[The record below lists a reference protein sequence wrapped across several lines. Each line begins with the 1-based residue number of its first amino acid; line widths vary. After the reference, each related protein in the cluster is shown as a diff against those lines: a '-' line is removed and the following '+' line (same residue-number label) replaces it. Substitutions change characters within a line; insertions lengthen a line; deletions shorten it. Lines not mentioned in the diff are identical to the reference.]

1 MAAVRPT
8 TQRAGTPASVG
19 HACCTVIPD
28 FLLARMANS
37 DSEFRRRAGLNTLL
51 VTGSLKTA
59 RTGLTEATRRRAQAR
74 RASRARLRR
83 SPNAAVSCNKERSIY
98 SAEHGYRKP
107 GTLVR
112 KEGDPPLSGQDNV
125 PVNEAY
131 DGLGA
136 TLDLYCQA
144 YGRNSL
150 DDSGM
155 ELIATVHYG
164 NDYDNAFWDGSQ
176 MVFGDGDGEVFNRF
190 TTPVDII
197 GHELTHG
204 VTQFEAGLVYFSQ
217 PGALNE
223 SLSDVFGSLVKQ
235 FAATPPQT
243 ADVADW
249 KIGLGLLVSNP
260 EFALRDM
267 AHPGDAY
274 HDDPFLG
281 SDPQPADMDHY
292 VRTIDDNLGVHINSG
307 IPNRAFYETAAA
319 LGGYAWER
327 AGLIWYE
334 TATDPKLR
342 STANFAQ
349 FAQLTLRT
357 ARRLYGGS
365 SIEFAAVSDAW
376 KTVKVL

>member
-1 MAAVRPT
+1 
-8 TQRAGTPASVG
+8 
-19 HACCTVIPD
+19 
-28 FLLARMANS
+28 MANS

-98 SAEHGYRKP
+98 SAERGYRKP

-112 KEGDPPLSGQDNV
+112 KEGDPALSGQDNV

-190 TTPVDII
+190 TTPVDIL

-274 HDDPFLG
+274 RDDPFLG